1 MVMILKA
8 DGTKVQFDRKKAKNS
23 CLRAGASSALAKEIM
38 EILMQKLKDGMTT
51 PDMKHI
57 IYAELEKREEQTAA
71 KYDIKKAIACLD
83 PVQHQ
88 FEKYIMHLYQYYGYE
103 TEWSPVPKPQG
114 FCTDHEIDVLL
125 KKNDEITFIEC
136 KHHVRYHRF
145 TGLGVPMRVWAR
157 LQDLK
162 DGFAG
167 KKEGSYDFKEA
178 IIVTN
183 TKFSDHAKRYAGCQN
198 KNLSLVGWN
207 YPNPAGNL
215 TDLIEKKKA
224 YPLTMLQLDSVTID
238 KLFDL
243 SVHDI
248 KDFVYVS
255 PDILV
260 NSGLTRDKIKY
271 LRNLVEDIIA

>member
-1 MVMILKA
+1 
-8 DGTKVQFDRKKAKNS
+8 
-23 CLRAGASSALAKEIM
+23 
-38 EILMQKLKDGMTT
+38 
-51 PDMKHI
+51 
-57 IYAELEKREEQTAA
+57 
-71 KYDIKKAIACLD
+71 
-83 PVQHQ
+83 
-88 FEKYIMHLYQYYGYE
+88 
-103 TEWSPVPKPQG
+103 
-114 FCTDHEIDVLL
+114 
-125 KKNDEITFIEC
+125 
-136 KHHVRYHRF
+136 
-145 TGLGVPMRVWAR
+145 MRVWAR
-157 LQDLK
+157 LQDLQ

-183 TKFSDHAKRYAGCQN
+183 TKFSDHATKYTLCKN
-198 KNLSLVGWN
+198 KNMSLVGWN
-207 YPNPAGNL
+207 YPNPEGNL

-224 YPLTMLQLDSVTID
+224 YPLTMLKLDSVTID

-248 KDFVYVS
+248 RDFVYVS